1 MPLARSRPG
10 IRPSGGFVAHL
21 AFDHQ
26 MTPALFARLFALA
39 RSRLAH
45 WRTGCRA
52 RLRRPSVL
60 KHHAASRE
68 GCGLGRSSSRTAS
81 CTFGASGQGYLPAA
95 KNVRELCP
103 RWQLPKAHPCA
114 LHPCYACLPPAHG
127 PEAAFS
133 AGYFPKLFPRNRA
146 IQRTRGASVREGKTQ
161 LSGLV
166 RVVHVIRGMAM
177 PEGTDPHGFSQKPG
191 GVGNT
196 ARSDTPRKGCS
207 GGMEGGAG
215 GETQFPITHP
225 PSPVW
230 KTQL

>member
-1 MPLARSRPG
+1 
-10 IRPSGGFVAHL
+10 
-21 AFDHQ
+21 
-26 MTPALFARLFALA
+26 MTPFSLRIT
-39 RSRLAH
+39 RR
-45 WRTGCRA
+45 RTAGR
-52 RLRRPSVL
+52 
-60 KHHAASRE
+60 
-68 GCGLGRSSSRTAS
+68 GGLTLSRTAS
-81 CTFGASGQGYLPAA
+81 CTFGASGQGCLPAA

-114 LHPCYACLPPAHG
+114 LHPRYACLPPAHG

-166 RVVHVIRGMAM
+166 RVAHVMRVMAM

-196 ARSDTPRKGCS
+196 ARRDHLKEGVLR
-207 GGMEGGAG
+207 GMEGGFLIRRG
-215 GETQFPITHP
+215 RER
-225 PSPVW
+225 
-230 KTQL
+230 